1 MPTLYGLP
9 NCDTCKKAR
18 AWLSTHGI
26 AHDFI
31 DYRATPLTFG
41 QLESAAAAIGW
52 TKLIN
57 RASTTWR
64 LLDDEAKSATTH
76 AQWLALATAH
86 PTLIRRPMLIDG
98 QHVDAGFDPV
108 RYAAHFAPG
117 AQSA

>member
-9 NCDTCKKAR
+9 HCDTCKKAR

-31 DYRATPLTFG
+31 DYRVAPLTPA
-41 QLESAAAAIGW
+41 QLDSASAAIGW
-52 TKLIN
+52 DRLIN

-64 LLDDEAKSATTH
+64 QLDDDAKSATTP
-76 AQWLALATAH
+76 AQWLALATAQ
-86 PTLIRRPMLIDG
+86 PTLIRRPLLVDG
-98 QHVDAGFDPV
+98 AHIEAGFDPV